1 MSPAPA
7 PAPVPSGASPEGH
20 ILALARAGRRDE
32 ALAFARGAVDGA
44 RVTRVDALLATLL
57 VNAGER
63 EEARGVIEAA
73 RARPSDDPRACDA
86 LAHAALRL
94 GAHRLSRDFYARAAR
109 LAPGDA
115 GAWYNLAAS
124 ERALG
129 ALEAA
134 GEACDA
140 AIACDGD
147 HAASHLLRS
156 ELRVQSADGNHV
168 DVLRAA
174 LARAPQDG
182 SGRVALG
189 YALAKELD
197 DLGESAAAW
206 AAWTAAAA
214 ARRAQMAY
222 DVATDEAKLAR
233 IAQVFTQGPEPS
245 AVPEGPALFVFI
257 VGLPR
262 SGTTL
267 LERMLSNLPGVVSHG
282 ETDHFAQSLLGAAPR
297 RADLD
302 VFARAALADPAAV
315 GRAYAARA
323 ARADGISVIEK
334 LPMNYLYLGAMARA
348 LPHGALLALRRSPLE
363 SCFAMF
369 RTLFGDAYPFSYAL
383 DDLARYYAAWDRLMG
398 HWRALLGP
406 ALLEIRYDEL
416 VTDPQGQGA
425 RAAQHCRLPWEEGA
439 TAIEA
444 NRAAS
449 LTASA
454 AQVRRPI
461 YRTSLDKAAR
471 YGALLD
477 PLRQALVRHG
487 IADPDRI

>member
-44 RVTRVDALLATLL
+44 RVTGVDALLATLL

-156 ELRVQSADGNHV
+156 ELRVQSADDNHV

-182 SGRVALG
+182 PGRVALG

-233 IAQVFTQGPEPS
+233 IAQVFTQGPELS
-245 AVPEGPALFVFI
+245 AVPEGPAPFVFI

-315 GRAYAARA
+315 GRAYAARGARGWRQRDREAADELPLSGRDGPRAAAWGTAGLAPLAARKLFCDVPHAVWRCLSVQLCAGRSGALLCRVGPADGPLARA
-323 ARADGISVIEK
+323 ARA
-334 LPMNYLYLGAMARA
+334 
-348 LPHGALLALRRSPLE
+348 
-363 SCFAMF
+363 
-369 RTLFGDAYPFSYAL
+369 
-383 DDLARYYAAWDRLMG
+383 
-398 HWRALLGP
+398 
-406 ALLEIRYDEL
+406 
-416 VTDPQGQGA
+416 
-425 RAAQHCRLPWEEGA
+425 RAAR
-439 TAIEA
+439 
-444 NRAAS
+444 N
-449 LTASA
+449 
-454 AQVRRPI
+454 
-461 YRTSLDKAAR
+461 
-471 YGALLD
+471 
-477 PLRQALVRHG
+477 PLR
-487 IADPDRI
+487 